1 MIFPAA
7 SSLRAR
13 ASTCL
18 LFKGCVRGVVRAPR
32 VAWWACSKT
41 NTAQHPIYVCM
52 AGCLHFTSNNK
63 LCGNAHLR
71 LDVADH
77 GLELLAAEDA
87 VLDQEALL
95 EELLQLQG
103 LGVGVV
109 HTCAGPGSVGGPK
122 DTRARSIDRSIE
134 TAGVE

>member
-1 MIFPAA
+1 
-7 SSLRAR
+7 
-13 ASTCL
+13 
-18 LFKGCVRGVVRAPR
+18 
-32 VAWWACSKT
+32 
-41 NTAQHPIYVCM
+41 M

-63 LCGNAHLR
+63 LCGNVHLC

-109 HTCAGPGSVGGPK
+109 HTCAGPGSVGGQ
-122 DTRARSIDRSIE
+122 RILGRGRSIDRSIE